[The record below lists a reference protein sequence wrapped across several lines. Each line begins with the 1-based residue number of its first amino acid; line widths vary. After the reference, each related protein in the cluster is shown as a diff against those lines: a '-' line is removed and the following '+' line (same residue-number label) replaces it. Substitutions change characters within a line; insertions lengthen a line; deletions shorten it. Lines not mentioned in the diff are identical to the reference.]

1 MIITGFDIES
11 TDVLTAKKCKIIE
24 IAAQQYDYNPFT
36 KEVKLLSEFNE
47 RINPLCEVSKSAYEV
62 HHISLADL
70 KNCRLWKEVGKD
82 FYDYIL
88 GSDLLVAHNGFEF
101 DMPLLSRKLNLI
113 GKEIPTKN
121 GFDTMVEGRWATVDG
136 KLPRLGELCFAT
148 DVEYNED
155 EAHAALYDVDCMMK
169 AYFKGLELGFFNLEQ
184 DNNND

>member
-70 KNCRLWKEVGKD
+70 K
-82 FYDYIL
+82 I
-88 GSDLLVAHNGFEF
+88 
-101 DMPLLSRKLNLI
+101 
-113 GKEIPTKN
+113 
-121 GFDTMVEGRWATVDG
+121 
-136 KLPRLGELCFAT
+136 
-148 DVEYNED
+148 
-155 EAHAALYDVDCMMK
+155 VDCGKKSEKIFMII
-169 AYFKGLELGFFNLEQ
+169 Y
-184 DNNND
+184 